1 MCWLFI
7 SKSIVSHLYTKIHFF
22 RIRKIIFFV
31 WSMSTVDVDVDQLKS
46 AGCHFLRSIAGTLFI
61 TPEFILILL
70 DYSVVLHNFLL
81 GEKSKLLLTL
91 NLSCIKWAQKTE
103 DGLITGVLLWDL
115 STAFDTLDCN
125 RLCDKLEL
133 FGVQPKSVK
142 MH

>member
-1 MCWLFI
+1 
-7 SKSIVSHLYTKIHFF
+7 
-22 RIRKIIFFV
+22 
-31 WSMSTVDVDVDQLKS
+31 MSTVDVDQLKS

-125 RLCDKLEL
+125 GLCDKLEL